1 MNRALFAIFATVVL
15 SAIGIGLTMPIIP
28 QLMRD
33 VGHTSELGWRFGAF
47 TGLYALMQFICSPM
61 LGALS
66 DRYGRR
72 PILLLS
78 LAGAVADYLFM
89 AFAPSLTLLF
99 VGRAI
104 AGISGASMAVA
115 SAYIADVTPEDQRS
129 RRYGQLGAC
138 FGVGFIIGPALGGL
152 LGAWWVRAPFLA
164 AAAMNAIN
172 LLLTLA
178 VVRESRPAP
187 QVGTASPVQ
196 AAGIATATVAEL
208 RSAADDTLSLNPL
221 ASLRWAASFS
231 ALLPLLAAYA
241 VLVLVGEIGGTV
253 WVLYGE
259 DKFAWTPLTIGI
271 SLAAFGAFHALAQA
285 FVAGPV
291 AERWGE
297 RRALLIGILSDGSAY
312 VLIALATHG
321 WMAFALM
328 PLFCIGGIGAPALQS
343 WVSTHVGPDQQG
355 RLQGVL
361 ASTASLASAC
371 GPVAISTIYFMS
383 RTGFPG
389 LVWLLG
395 AALYLLCLPIL
406 LSDKGVASGA

>member
-1 MNRALFAIFATVVL
+1 MNRALFTIYATVVL

-61 LGALS
+61 LGVLS

-72 PILLLS
+72 PVLLMS

-89 AFAPSLTLLF
+89 ALAPSMSLLF

-115 SAYIADVTPEDQRS
+115 AAYIADVTPEDQRS
-129 RRYGQLGAC
+129 RRYGELGAC

-164 AAAMNAIN
+164 AAAMNGLN
-172 LLLTLA
+172 LLLTLLA
-178 VVRESRPAP
+178 LKESRQPA
-187 QVGTASPVQ
+187 VDG
-196 AAGIATATVAEL
+196 AA
-208 RSAADDTLSLNPL
+208 AAQDAVSLNPF

-231 ALLPLLAAYA
+231 TLLPLLGAYC

-259 DKFAWTPLTIGI
+259 DKFVWTPLTIGV

-297 RRALLIGILSDGSAY
+297 RRALLVGILSDGSAY

-343 WVSTHVGPDQQG
+343 WVSSHVGPEQQG

-383 RTGFPG
+383 RASFPG

-406 LSDKGVASGA
+406 LSDKEASGSA